1 MSLDSAVPLAQ
12 KVHRVEL
19 LDSAECRRTDV
30 DADWTLREWRRFM
43 PTEGKM
49 GSEPKAQ
56 TVESARRRCVCAE
69 CVDVRYLEAEITR
82 LGVEGK
88 CSYCG
93 KESGV
98 IRIGDFVKYVK
109 KLFDDHVEEVVD
121 GNNVN
126 DKRDFIEIIREQ
138 TNLTASAAN
147 DIKIVFDDIRSKDHE
162 EGRPVRGFDKSTLYV
177 YKNREE
183 LLKSNSWIR
192 LQECITEENR
202 LFNGEAREI
211 LDDML
216 RGSLNLAI
224 SQGHTEIVR
233 VVSNDSTQNLFRARV
248 FRSDDDLE
256 GAFGKPVQEFG
267 PPPSSLVP
275 DGRMNSRG
283 VSVFYGATSRKCAIR
298 EVRPPVGSLVF
309 VACFGF
315 ARDLRLIDATEL
327 KNIIEAS
334 MFNPSY
340 IDLSKKLS
348 FLLSLSEQISAPVMR
363 SDEPLD
369 YLITQ
374 AVSDY
379 LSEMSNTQIDGI
391 MYEST
396 QKRGS
401 EAKNVVLFHK
411 SSRVEMHRDQIGMKV
426 KSEVGPEERVVY
438 SLVEMTAEEKVQYAK
453 EVDTGAS
460 DERATALHL
469 DMRKSSVHRIESV
482 KYEDDESG
490 IDGN

>member
-1 MSLDSAVPLAQ
+1 M
-12 KVHRVEL
+12 EL
-19 LDSAECRRTDV
+19 LDSAECRRTDA

-49 GSEPKAQ
+49 RSGLETQ
-56 TVESARRRCVCAE
+56 TVKSARKRCVCVE
-69 CVDVRYLEAEITR
+69 CVDVRYLEAEIVR
-82 LGVEGK
+82 LGVKGK

-93 KESGV
+93 KESDI
-98 IRIGDFVKYVK
+98 IRIGDFVEHVK
-109 KLFDDHVEEVVD
+109 KLFDGHVEEVVK
-121 GNNVN
+121 GT
-126 DKRDFIEIIREQ
+126 KISGARDFVKIISEQ
-138 TNLTASAAN
+138 TNLKKKAAK
-147 DIKIVFDDIRSKDHE
+147 DLKIVFDDMRSRTHGN
-162 EGRPVRGFDKSTLYV
+162 EGKPDRCFDKNTLYV

-183 LLKSNSWIR
+183 SLKYDSWVR

-202 LFNGEAREI
+202 LFNGEARRI

-216 RGSLNLAI
+216 HGSLNLAT
-224 SQGHTEIVR
+224 SEGHAEIVW
-233 VVSNDSTQNLFRARV
+233 VVPNDSIRNLFRARI
-248 FRSDDDLE
+248 FRSDADVKGALE
-256 GAFGKPVQEFG
+256 RPVQELG
-267 PPPSSLVP
+267 PPPSSLAS

-283 VSVFYGATSRKCAIR
+283 VSVFYGATSKRCAIR
-298 EVRPPVGSLVF
+298 EVRPPVGSQVL
-309 VACFGF
+309 VACFDF

-327 KNIIEAS
+327 KNIIEVS

-340 IDLSKKLS
+340 IDLSKKFR
-348 FLLSLSEQISAPVMR
+348 FLLSLSKQISAPVMR

-379 LSEMSNTQIDGI
+379 LSEMSNPQIDGI

-411 SSRVEMHRDQIGMKV
+411 SSRVEMHKDQIGMKV
-426 KSEVGPEERVVY
+426 KSEVGPEGRVVY

-460 DERATALHL
+460 DERAAALHL

-482 KYEDDESG
+482 KYEDNESG

>member
-1 MSLDSAVPLAQ
+1 M
-12 KVHRVEL
+12 EL
-19 LDSAECRRTDV
+19 LDSAECRRTDA
-30 DADWTLREWRRFM
+30 DADWTLREWRGFM
-43 PTEGKM
+43 PTEGTM
-49 GSEPKAQ
+49 GSEPKLQ
-56 TVESARRRCVCAE
+56 TVESARGRCVCAK

-82 LGVEGK
+82 LGVDGK

-98 IRIGDFVKYVK
+98 IKIGDFVKYVK

-121 GNNVN
+121 GANVN

-138 TNLTASAAN
+138 TNLTARAAN
-147 DIKIVFDDIRSKDHE
+147 DIKIVFDDIRLKDHE
-162 EGRPVRGFDKSTLYV
+162 EGRPVRCFDKSTLYV

-183 LLKSNSWIR
+183 LLKYNSWIR

-216 RGSLNLAI
+216 RGSLNIAI
-224 SQGHTEIVR
+224 SQKHDEILR
-233 VVSNDSTQNLFRARV
+233 VVPNDSVQNLFRARV

-256 GAFGKPVQEFG
+256 GAFERPVHEFG
-267 PPPSSLVP
+267 PPSSSRAH

-283 VSVFYGATSRKCAIR
+283 ISVFYGATSKRCAIR
-298 EVRPPVGSLVF
+298 EVRPPVGSQVL
-309 VACFGF
+309 VACFCF
-315 ARDLRLIDATEL
+315 ARELRLINAKKL
-327 KNIIEAS
+327 KDMVEAS
-334 MFNPSY
+334 MFDPSHV
-340 IDLSKKLS
+340 DLLKKLR
-348 FLLSLSEQISAPVMR
+348 FLSSMSEQISAPVMR

-379 LSEMSNTQIDGI
+379 LSEMSDPHLDGI

-396 QKRGS
+396 QKKGS
-401 EAKNVVLFHK
+401 KARNVVLFRK
-411 SSRVEMHRDQIGMKV
+411 SSRVEMHKDQIGMKI
-426 KSEVGPEERVVY
+426 KSEVGPDGRVVY
-438 SLVEMTAEEKVQYAK
+438 SLVEMTTEEKVQNAK
-453 EVDTGAS
+453 EVNADAS

-469 DMRKSSVHRIESV
+469 DLRKSSVHRIESV